1 MDYLEKTL
9 GKLFLIGIHGTSLNK
24 ENMEALNV
32 IKPGAIIFFS
42 RNIQDKYQLSKFI
55 DDIKNFL
62 NYEPL
67 FAIDQEGGMVTRL
80 DKGFSIAPSPMA
92 IAATCNSENA
102 YIVSNILAKE
112 MLSVGIDWDYAP
124 VVDINNNPLN
134 SAIGI
139 RSFSDNKNIV
149 VEFASKFV
157 EGLHDGGVISCLKHF
172 PGIGNVN
179 IDPHIDLP
187 LSNLSKEDLTM
198 NELYPFLKI
207 KSPSWM
213 PTHVFL
219 PKIQSKKEPVTLS
232 KEILTD
238 FIRKELDFKEVLVA
252 DDLQMGGVNNF
263 YNIEDATIKAINAG
277 MNIVTICHSFEEQV
291 KAKEAVIYEY
301 NNNRNFKRKVLEA
314 LERIN
319 KLYDFSRNIKKK
331 VNSKI
336 TLEEIGGKRHNDIMQ
351 DVCDRSITSTVE
363 EQFSPIK
370 EIDNIFYFLKNKNKV
385 GVEDKEN
392 KNLWLINQIS
402 SDFNI
407 NPIDVN
413 QFPKEKI
420 IDFSKNKI
428 NIIFT
433 ENAYLNQEISDLIV
447 KMSNSSNETY
457 LVALRNPYDAFL
469 PTIKYGLCSYGYQL
483 NSQQS
488 LYKILKGEINPLGK
502 LPIDRRLKYA

>member
-1 MDYLEKTL
+1 M
-9 GKLFLIGIHGTSLNK
+9 
-24 ENMEALNV
+24 
-32 IKPGAIIFFS
+32 
-42 RNIQDKYQLSKFI
+42 
-55 DDIKNFL
+55 
-62 NYEPL
+62 
-67 FAIDQEGGMVTRL
+67 
-80 DKGFSIAPSPMA
+80 
-92 IAATCNSENA
+92 
-102 YIVSNILAKE
+102 
-112 MLSVGIDWDYAP
+112 
-124 VVDINNNPLN
+124 
-134 SAIGI
+134 
-139 RSFSDNKNIV
+139 
-149 VEFASKFV
+149 
-157 EGLHDGGVISCLKHF
+157 
-172 PGIGNVN
+172 
-179 IDPHIDLP
+179 
-187 LSNLSKEDLTM
+187 
-198 NELYPFLKI
+198 
-207 KSPSWM
+207 
-213 PTHVFL
+213 